1 MPIEPL
7 VTGPGVIVL
16 LLNELLL
23 NALLADPE
31 GNVLIDGAGLAL
43 VWLEDGVE

>member
-16 LLNELLL
+16 LRDV
-23 NALLADPE
+23 LLADPE
-31 GNVLIDGAGLAL
+31 GNVLIDGGGLAL